1 MSPAGWGLL
10 GTVFGAALTTAGN
23 LLQRWLDSSTRN
35 KAEREEHAKRTRDER
50 KVAYLRLLTAAR
62 GLRFLSQGS
71 AEEDTD
77 IDALRTEL
85 SSVNYEIELIGS
97 PAVIARAEEVRRKTL
112 DYVNVVT
119 DRRGTAAGNEPTDHQ
134 REAAVAARQAVDDFI
149 KAAQSDL
156 GEAESS

>member
-62 GLRFLSQGS
+62 GPEAGVTGLGLACLLTRFATG
-71 AEEDTD
+71 AP
-77 IDALRTEL
+77 A
-85 SSVNYEIELIGS
+85 SSRS
-97 PAVIARAEEVRRKTL
+97 RPPSRW
-112 DYVNVVT
+112 
-119 DRRGTAAGNEPTDHQ
+119 
-134 REAAVAARQAVDDFI
+134 
-149 KAAQSDL
+149 
-156 GEAESS
+156 

>member
-1 MSPAGWGLL
+1 MSAAGWGLL
-10 GTVFGAALTTAGN
+10 GTLFGAALTTAGN
-23 LLQRWLDSSTRN
+23 LLQRWMDASTRN
-35 KAEREEHAKRTRDER
+35 KAERGEQAKRTREER

-71 AEEDTD
+71 GADAAD
-77 IDALRTEL
+77 VDALRTEL

-112 DYVNVVT
+112 DYVDAVT
-119 DRRGTAAGNEPTDHQ
+119 ERGSEPGNEPTSHQ
-134 REAAVAARQAVDDFI
+134 REAALAARQAVDDFI

-156 GEAESS
+156 DVGASL

>member
-23 LLQRWLDSSTRN
+23 LLQRWLESSTCN
-35 KAEREEHAKRTRDER
+35 KAEREEQAKRTRDER

-71 AEEDTD
+71 AADGTD
-77 IDALRTEL
+77 VDALRTEL
-85 SSVNYEIELIGS
+85 SSVNYDIELIGS

-112 DYVNVVT
+112 DYVDVVT
-119 DRRGTAAGNEPTDHQ
+119 DGRGTAAGNEPTDHQ
-134 REAAVAARQAVDDFI
+134 RGAAVAARQAVDDFI

-156 GEAESS
+156 DVAERP